1 MKKIMIVMVVAFAL
15 GAIPALAQ
23 SPVRQ
28 AVKIPLEQVPVVVR
42 QAYEKEFSTMSQ
54 EGYWL
59 AFVESSAEGQR
70 TSAKPLWYSYNS
82 GKGKK
87 ERVEI
92 KFSPTGEVT
101 SVKGLASGQNVT
113 EDKKGNRKD
122 AKKISDHT

>member
-1 MKKIMIVMVVAFAL
+1 MKKIMTVMAVVAL

-42 QAYEKEFSTMSQ
+42 QAYEKEFSTMPL

-59 AFVESSAEGQR
+59 AFVESSSEGQR

-82 GKGKK
+82 RKGRK

-101 SVKGLASGQNVT
+101 SVKGIASGQNIS
-113 EDKKGNRKD
+113 EDKKGNKKD
-122 AKKISDHT
+122 SKKISDNT